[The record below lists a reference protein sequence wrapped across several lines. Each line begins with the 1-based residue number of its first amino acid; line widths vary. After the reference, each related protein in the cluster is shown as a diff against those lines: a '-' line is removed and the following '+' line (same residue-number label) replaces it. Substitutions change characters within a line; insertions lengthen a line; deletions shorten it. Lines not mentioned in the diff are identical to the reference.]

1 MRPLRLSTECASML
15 RLLFAAQTCTRDRQP
30 IMTLSYCQFLVGM
43 AKGLSGWA
51 GPGPAAP

>member
-1 MRPLRLSTECASML
+1 LRPLRLSTECASML